1 MSYFLR
7 SLAACPIIEMEN
19 LSKDSKALYKL
30 IQGEFSKFKT
40 EVLEALKL
48 KTTQITELQS
58 EVKTLKDEVGKLK
71 LLVDDADCYERR
83 DTIILSGNKVPASLS
98 GENCVN
104 VVKSLVQQELKI
116 EISPNDISTAHR
128 LGRKP
133 NTQGDDK
140 RSLIVKLCRRVL
152 KRDLIIASKKQAR
165 PIGLYVNESLT
176 PPRQALLFALRQI
189 KRAHPD
195 ILNGCTSLEGRV
207 YAFTKPPSSARY
219 PRDVRHLI
227 STREDLQKFCNDYIK
242 APLETFVQNFSV

>member
-1 MSYFLR
+1 
-7 SLAACPIIEMEN
+7 MEN

-30 IQGEFSKFKT
+30 IQGEFSKFKE

-48 KTTQITELQS
+48 KTTQITELQA

-83 DTIILSGNKVPASLS
+83 DTIILSGSKVPACVG

-104 VVKSLVQQELKI
+104 VVKTLVKEELKI
-116 EISPNDISTAHR
+116 EISPNDVSTAHR

-133 NTQGDDK
+133 STQGDDK
-140 RSLIVKLCRRVL
+140 RSLIVKLCRRDI
-152 KRDLIIASKKQAR
+152 KRDLIAASKKQAR

-176 PPRQALLFALRQI
+176 PSRQAILFALRQI

-195 ILNGCTSLEGRV
+195 ILKGCTSQEGRI
-207 YAFTKPPSSARY
+207 YAFTKPPNSSRY
-219 PRDVRHLI
+219 PSDVRHLI

-242 APLETFVQNFSV
+242 APLESLVQNFRL